1 MTFETYDILKASF
14 KIVEKIFFREIR
26 TSGVN
31 TVPPDGPCIFII
43 NHNSQFLDAGLVL
56 GSNPRQFAPLMAQSS
71 FKMKLV
77 GTLARLLHAIPVIRP
92 QDLATK
98 GTGTLE
104 LGQEGDVT
112 IRGKNTRFTQ
122 EIQSRDQ
129 LTIGKTML
137 LPVLEVV
144 SDTELKLKT
153 PLDKKILA
161 AFSQQQQG
169 DDGINFKITPH
180 VEQGELFEKV
190 HERLADDGCIVIFP
204 EGGSHDR
211 SELLPLKAGFA
222 IMALGAMAEKEN
234 LNVKIVPV
242 GLNYFHPHRF
252 RSRAVIS
259 YGTPIEVSQDLVDKY
274 KQGGDAKREAIS
286 TVLNDGYEGLKSVT
300 TNAPDYDTLMILAA
314 ARRLYKPAHE
324 RKLRIDQVVDL
335 NRRFLLGY
343 RFFKDDPRY
352 KELENKVKAYNN
364 HLKYFGLYDHQ
375 VKRTETTLFSVAP
388 VLMGRLIQLF
398 IFALLGFPA
407 LLTNLPI
414 ILVVR
419 IISLKKQKRKRK
431 QKDRNL
437 ITGQFINSLVTH
449 FLLMIEALAGSSVKI
464 AARDVLATW
473 KVIVALVVTPLLYG
487 SYSTLLFGYLG
498 YFAKLGWKA
507 SFGWSVV
514 AFFAQFIFAYVG
526 IRFVETGLEV
536 FKSIQPLVLAIFEP
550 DAAANLRKMRERLA
564 DDVTDFVNENGP
576 VVLDDFDPTRFDNL
590 ESKKKAAADSWKWT
604 GLFDTTKVDL
614 IHHWFDDHN
623 LFNLSSSS
631 EQ

>member
-1 MTFETYDILKASF
+1 
-14 KIVEKIFFREIR
+14 
-26 TSGVN
+26 
-31 TVPPDGPCIFII
+31 
-43 NHNSQFLDAGLVL
+43 
-56 GSNPRQFAPLMAQSS
+56 MAQSS
-71 FKMKLV
+71 FKMKLI
-77 GTLARLLHAIPVIRP
+77 GTLARLLHASKLFDKCDMQCFRIFILYY
-92 QDLATK
+92 DSSCDSTSNLATK

-112 IRGKNTRFTQ
+112 IRGKNTQFTQ
-122 EIQSRDQ
+122 QIQPRDQ
-129 LTIGKTML
+129 LTIGKTVL
-137 LPVLEVV
+137 LPVLEVI

-153 PLDKKILA
+153 PLDKNTLA
-161 AFSQQQQG
+161 AFSQQQQQG
-169 DDGINFKITPH
+169 DGGINFKVTPH
-180 VEQGELFEKV
+180 VEQGELFAKV

-259 YGTPIEVSQDLVDKY
+259 YGTPIEIGQDLVNKY

-407 LLTNLPI
+407 LLINFPI
-414 ILVVR
+414 MIVVR
-419 IISLKKQKRKRK
+419 IISLKKQK
-431 QKDRNL
+431 Q
-437 ITGQFINSLVTH
+437 
-449 FLLMIEALAGSSVKI
+449 ALAGSSVKI

-498 YFAKLGWKA
+498 YFAKLGWKT
-507 SFGWSVV
+507 SFWWSVV
-514 AFFAQFIFAYVG
+514 SFFVQFIFAYVG

-550 DAAANLRKMRERLA
+550 DAAANLRKMRERLS

-590 ESKKKAAADSWKWT
+590 ESKKKAAADGWKWT